1 MDSYFELKEKGLRKV
16 LTLNSIK
23 CLECNTVLESK
34 HQHHFVTCGCKNQTF
49 NDGGLIYNRVGAVDL
64 DKVENLSKY
73 VYMTEQEYE
82 DMLER
87 KRIKDEDGTPF
98 KLEKSPPT
106 IKLLSGCKSK
116 VLTALSKPSPFE
128 PSSNV
133 LKAASNFPCCALMK
147 VLERKETKNSG

>member
-49 NDGGLIYNRVGAVDL
+49 NDGGLTYHRVGAVDL
-64 DKVENLSKY
+64 DKVEDLCKY
-73 VYMTEQEYE
+73 IIMTEQEYE

-87 KRIKDEDGTPF
+87 KRIKDEEILQQKIDAG
-98 KLEKSPPT
+98 LMVNVGND
-106 IKLLSGCKSK
+106 IKPHWVSK
-116 VLTALSKPSPFE
+116 EVWDI
-128 PSSNV
+128 V
-133 LKAASNFPCCALMK
+133 MK
-147 VLERKETKNSG
+147 VSSKYYPEFDKRSKK